1 MSDETRKRLSPLAF
15 GVIVVGLVLLSA
27 FLSVSGLGMRLLGTY
42 GPVLEGQE
50 GHIVTDAPSMIVAR
64 DVPSF
69 EAALSA
75 SPETFQQMQA
85 DGKLFLVAR
94 GTRIRVLSADVDY
107 DQIQILDGERAGS
120 VEITHNACSH
130 RAVYR

>member
-15 GVIVVGLVLLSA
+15 GAIIVVGLVLLGA

-42 GPVLEGQE
+42 GPVLAGQE

-75 SPETFQQMQA
+75 SPEMFQQMQA

-107 DQIQILDGERAGS
+107 DQIQILDGERAG
-120 VEITHNACSH
+120 
-130 RAVYR
+130 AVGFMPAAFVQR